1 MRKTKILLIS
11 LSLILISFGCSDFL
25 DEKSDLK
32 LATPDRLEDN
42 QMLLNNYGFLNTD
55 FASNGEG
62 SSDDYYLTD
71 SGITKQ

>member
-11 LSLILISFGCSDFL
+11 LSLILTSFGCSDFL

-42 QMLLNNYGFLNTD
+42 QMLLNNYGFLK
-55 FASNGEG
+55 A
-62 SSDDYYLTD
+62 
-71 SGITKQ
+71 